1 MNTPESSKAWSAPLL
16 GVIAATIGLAAVRAD
31 DIPFDLLKSCIA
43 LLLAGPAYLGFLR
56 TVRRVGAGGTPQME
70 FITAIVLPALFLLF
84 LATATDHYL
93 RGEWSWIAFAS
104 ALPFVLLA
112 TNVSLCECFLRR
124 SAELENG
131 HPTLATT
138 ITPETAK
145 LWLVGSALPAY
156 MWLVLQI
163 GREALPHGCAFA
175 AITLIL
181 SLQAIRLLDEDP
193 HDPPFLLRALRLST
207 FAALGHG
214 AIIASTLMLS
224 NYWLLLGQI

>member
-56 TVRRVGAGGTPQME
+56 TVRRVGAGGIPHME
-70 FITAIVLPALFLLF
+70 FITALILPALFLLF

-112 TNVSLCECFLRR
+112 AGVSLCECFLRR
-124 SAELENG
+124 NAELENEQS
-131 HPTLATT
+131 TLATA
-138 ITPETAK
+138 ISPETAK

-156 MWLVLQI
+156 IWLVLQV

-193 HDPPFLLRALRLST
+193 NDPTFLPRALRLST

-224 NYWLLLGQI
+224 NYWLLLGQT